1 MDVGRLVFDLH
12 SVCTF
17 QRCCSAM
24 TSVVHRSVRACVS
37 FSCVRWH
44 SVGMF
49 RDRGMET
56 SCSRLRDVCV
66 GMNGMRVQRQFSAG
80 FAITDFTP
88 DRIRRPWDCSFVV
101 RATRRQNVSFSRCHK
116 GNRSRQ
122 KVANADFAARKVHSS
137 HGLFGI
143 APLIGAI
150 PYS

>member
-1 MDVGRLVFDLH
+1 MATYGNLAAFQFVIDVNEVGDAHGHRKRPHCGEGPLYRPQGCVRLVRGDVVDAGRLVFDLH

-24 TSVVHRSVRACVS
+24 TSVVHRSVRACVP

-66 GMNGMRVQRQFSAG
+66 GMNGMRM
-80 FAITDFTP
+80 
-88 DRIRRPWDCSFVV
+88 
-101 RATRRQNVSFSRCHK
+101 
-116 GNRSRQ
+116 
-122 KVANADFAARKVHSS
+122 
-137 HGLFGI
+137 
-143 APLIGAI
+143 
-150 PYS
+150 